1 MTPSTE
7 LEQAGRLGWGVW
19 DGRIRQMSEA
29 SGAILGELFT
39 PEDELGE
46 VKRVEEGDSLLPR
59 PPSARE
65 GPSFWK
71 SDVAFGR
78 QFTQGIHSTMLEV
91 CREVPPEL
99 VYGLPLTSIRFRT
112 AYTLADEAKDGRV
125 YKVDY
130 RCAALPLGLRVVR
143 QPAGSQEPKPA
154 AGAIFGPRLQ
164 CTSGSEP
171 RWVRASL
178 GAQCL
183 GLGGGGLMQLHA

>member
-1 MTPSTE
+1 VPCTE
-7 LEQAGRLGWGVW
+7 LEQAGRLGGAW
-19 DGRIRQMSEA
+19 DGRIRQTSEA

-143 QPAGSQEPKPA
+143 QPAGSQ
-154 AGAIFGPRLQ
+154 GAQ
-164 CTSGSEP
+164 ASGWSDI
-171 RWVRASL
+171 RASFAVCLWQRAKL
-178 GAQCL
+178 GASVAR
-183 GLGGGGLMQLHA
+183 GLRA

>member
-1 MTPSTE
+1 MTQT
-7 LEQAGRLGWGVW
+7 
-19 DGRIRQMSEA
+19 SEA

-39 PEDELGE
+39 PEDETGE

-78 QFTQGIHSTMLEV
+78 QFTQGIHCTMLEV

-130 RCAALPLGLRVVR
+130 RCAGCAGCLPGLPAWFAR
-143 QPAGSQEPKPA
+143 QQGSSMTVLVKH
-154 AGAIFGPRLQ
+154 GPNHACHVACL
-164 CTSGSEP
+164 
-171 RWVRASL
+171 RA
-178 GAQCL
+178 
-183 GLGGGGLMQLHA
+183 H